1 MIYLLPSLGLVGAL
15 PRAKHAVLQAEHLG
29 VVRLDLAQLVH
40 ELELVDADVT
50 GTIARSLKIR
60 RDNEKRI
67 AFDWVHF
74 LLTRCLPSGDILM
87 HLTPLRWSNTAVS
100 CE

>member
-1 MIYLLPSLGLVGAL
+1 MG
-15 PRAKHAVLQAEHLG
+15 
-29 VVRLDLAQLVH
+29 LDLAQLIH

-50 GTIARSLKIR
+50 GTIARSLKIS
-60 RDNEKRI
+60 RDNEKSI